1 MKSDYYRVSST
12 KANDI
17 REQYYR
23 CRRHVVDESIDTHT
37 LRVSDTSSDTA
48 DPFIRSLSAT
58 LSIPVPSANM
68 YTGIWYI
75 PSPCARAWTNIIIRV
90 GTRRNINV
98 TRRGRPEQR
107 CNRAFPH
114 HHIWSGVRSS
124 STVGRSLPRRDTTDR
139 TLSIIIARYPPSN
152 FLPPFSLPVAFVCR
166 S

>member
-23 CRRHVVDESIDTHT
+23 CRRHVVNESIDTHT
-37 LRVSDTSSDTA
+37 HYVCRTRAAIPPIPLSDPS
-48 DPFIRSLSAT
+48 

-124 STVGRSLPRRDTTDR
+124 STVGRSLPCRDTTDR